1 MLHVS
6 RQAFSKCLKAKDAPW
21 KCQALADAM
30 IDICSEDECSDTCGR
45 IRMYQALQP
54 KQPEG
59 VHIPGGRTV
68 YRVMEDLGK
77 CVTDMTGIKAPDGKW
92 YVSAIFDCYDLAVL
106 GLAMDT
112 NIIIKIAIITIRIAI
127 SFYHRHSLRSCR
139 SRKRK

>member
-1 MLHVS
+1 
-6 RQAFSKCLKAKDAPW
+6 
-21 KCQALADAM
+21 M

-59 VHIPGGRTV
+59 AHIPGGRTV

-112 NIIIKIAIITIRIAI
+112 NMKAALCEQTLDNACKAYPRLRGAVLHSDRGTQYTSESYRKAINKYGI
-127 SFYHRHSLRSCR
+127 H
-139 SRKRK
+139 